1 MRFDEWISSTRQLQ
15 VEAFGLDYDE
25 LESDPEALAS
35 YMTTNHLAAVDELM
49 EMLREVGWKPWSK
62 TRGWVRKQHLTE
74 EIVDLL
80 HFVANIAAAAGIDGD
95 EIAQE
100 YERKQNENRRRMATG
115 YEQRKTSE

>member
-25 LESDPEALAS
+25 LWSDPEALAS
-35 YMTTNHLAAVDELM
+35 YMTYNHLAAVDELM
-49 EMLREVGWKPWSK
+49 EMVRETGWKPWSK
-62 TRGWVRKQHLTE
+62 TRGWVRKQRMTE

-100 YERKQNENRRRMATG
+100 YARKQNENRRRMATG
-115 YEQRKTSE
+115 YEQRTME